1 MGLSSP
7 FEGIEAL
14 LQVFTLGNPDLQVD
28 LTEKLLNAENPF
40 IRDIAALM
48 LFHSD
53 PKVRLG
59 VGRLLAVCDGR
70 KLTAETLRRLIVS
83 RNWLPPGIRKNMDRA
98 IANARKAR
106 VESAQLPRHPEMAV
120 HASGID
126 GTGAQSF
133 QVIIANGRG
142 FLSCSLLL
150 KQGEGVADAYVVPLK
165 NQRELKD
172 FLGVMKQEAY
182 FRETSH
188 EYLDERV
195 CQALAE
201 GTHRGKASNFWLV
214 HIAEL
219 LGRDQWQALAF
230 DPRRELEKL
239 SLELEAEAPHLLD
252 ATEVEAALE
261 DSGRWPSA
269 MPFAGSWF
277 EDDAIVEREI
287 EASQKKK
294 PQLDPSAAIERVL
307 GSVLEKRRVKW
318 LERLVLAAAWLK
330 HASEPPLSWQRVH
343 HVACAVGDPKV
354 SLGSIPLFR
363 TMAERSFASY
373 LGRREVR

>member
-1 MGLSSP
+1 
-7 FEGIEAL
+7 
-14 LQVFTLGNPDLQVD
+14 
-28 LTEKLLNAENPF
+28 
-40 IRDIAALM
+40 
-48 LFHSD
+48 
-53 PKVRLG
+53 
-59 VGRLLAVCDGR
+59 
-70 KLTAETLRRLIVS
+70 
-83 RNWLPPGIRKNMDRA
+83 
-98 IANARKAR
+98 
-106 VESAQLPRHPEMAV
+106 
-120 HASGID
+120 
-126 GTGAQSF
+126 
-133 QVIIANGRG
+133 
-142 FLSCSLLL
+142 
-150 KQGEGVADAYVVPLK
+150 
-165 NQRELKD
+165 
-172 FLGVMKQEAY
+172 MKQEAY